1 MSHLAIATHHDDR
14 PESRGH
20 NAGGDLI
27 ALAPGVD
34 LPGVVSS
41 YDRDEEIFAEEE
53 AATHVYKVLSGAVR
67 VTRLLSDGRRHIA
80 AFHLPGDI
88 FGIEIGGT
96 HGFTAEAISSCRIA
110 CVKRSV
116 IAARAEANSAAIHG
130 LWRVLAGQL
139 RQAQEHCLLLGRM
152 SAAERVST
160 FLRDMAR
167 RGAADGV
174 VDLPMSRTDIA
185 DYLGLTIET
194 VSRTLTLFQRQGV
207 IGIEGA
213 RHIVLRNRPALANRA
228 A

>member
-80 AFHLPGDI
+80 R
-88 FGIEIGGT
+88 
-96 HGFTAEAISSCRIA
+96 SRIA
-110 CVKRSV
+110 PVSTILRISPIRHTPRQRPSAGKIS
-116 IAARAEANSAAIHG
+116 AAR
-130 LWRVLAGQL
+130 
-139 RQAQEHCLLLGRM
+139 
-152 SAAERVST
+152 ST
-160 FLRDMAR
+160 
-167 RGAADGV
+167 
-174 VDLPMSRTDIA
+174 T
-185 DYLGLTIET
+185 
-194 VSRTLTLFQRQGV
+194 
-207 IGIEGA
+207 
-213 RHIVLRNRPALANRA
+213 
-228 A
+228 